1 MGNNQC
7 FAGVAWGDA
16 LKRIVDEALTR
27 ARLKNNNKNK

>member
-16 LKRIVDEALTR
+16 LKRIVAEALGR
-27 ARLKNNNKNK
+27 VRRKI